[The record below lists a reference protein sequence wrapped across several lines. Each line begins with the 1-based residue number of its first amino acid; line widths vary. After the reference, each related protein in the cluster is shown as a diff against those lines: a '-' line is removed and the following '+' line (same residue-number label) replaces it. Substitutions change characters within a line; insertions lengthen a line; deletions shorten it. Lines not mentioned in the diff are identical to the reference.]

1 MGLIS
6 NALSAFSQNHSVE
19 ITPSGAEA
27 MKFNNEIKEK
37 ITLFT
42 VNSVQKHGIGL
53 TSTPGV
59 QSRFNF
65 YVPSIADDFVFGAG
79 SVISPSAFSERFRIK
94 GTGQV
99 IIQQKHFGG
108 YGGLLIQ
115 GNTVGSNYPNIAF
128 SVKNAANNDIVGAM
142 VQGELVN
149 ANTGVESIDLGFYTS
164 SSGFASMSQKML
176 IRGNGNVSISGKIEN
191 EADQTPTFAGTWTNY
206 GSGYQGA
213 KYYKDKESRV
223 HLSGGVSN
231 PNIVNNSTIFTL
243 PVGYRPASH
252 LTFHVDTVNGTSA
265 RITVFSNGEV
275 NYYSF
280 NSNSNS
286 EYGYVSLSGISFRVN

>member
-6 NALSAFSQNHSVE
+6 NVLSAFSQNHSVE

-42 VNSVQKHGIGL
+42 LTAVQKHGIGL
-53 TSTPGV
+53 TTTPGV

-65 YVPSIADDFVFGAG
+65 YVPSISDDFVFGAG
-79 SVISPSAFSERFRIK
+79 SVISPSAFFERFRIK

-115 GNTVGSNYPNIAF
+115 GNTVGNNYPNIAF
-128 SVKNAANNDIVGAM
+128 SLKNSANTDIVGAM
-142 VQGELVN
+142 IQGELVN
-149 ANTGVESIDLGFYTS
+149 ANTGAESIDLGFYTS

-176 IRGNGNVSISGKIEN
+176 IRGNGNMSISGKIEN
-191 EADQTPTFAGTWTNY
+191 EAQQTPTFQNSWGNY
-206 GSGYQGA
+206 ATGYAGA
-213 KYYKDKESRV
+213 KFYKDKENRV
-223 HLSGGVSN
+223 QLSGGVAN
-231 PNIVNNSTIFTL
+231 PSPVTGSVIFTL
-243 PVGYRPASH
+243 PVGYRPAEH
-252 LTFHVDTVNGTSA
+252 LTYHVDALGGSSA
-265 RITVFSNGEV
+265 RVTIFSTGEV
-275 NYYSF
+275 IF
-280 NSNSNS
+280 NSSNANNQ
-286 EYGYVSLSGISFRVN
+286 YAYVSLSGISFRLD